1 MRASYY
7 FWIYTFLGSV
17 LMLLGIFTLYD
28 KAGSTDY
35 QILGCFKIEKV
46 FQY

>member
-7 FWIYTFLGSV
+7 FCIYTFLCSV
-17 LMLLGIFTLYD
+17 LMVLCIFMLYD